1 MNNTPGKKYK
11 VKLFELTM
19 EFRTVE
25 VSDMTLS
32 RHQNKIE
39 SIPALYPFH
48 KVSCLQILFSHVH
61 FYEVLLI
68 LLGESDPSNNSNE
81 YTRLYN

>member
-1 MNNTPGKKYK
+1 
-11 VKLFELTM
+11 M

-61 FYEVLLI
+61 FYEFLLI
-68 LLGESDPSNNSNE
+68 LLG
-81 YTRLYN
+81 